1 MLVPLQN
8 KFSKWPFWTI
18 YSLKM
23 RISLLIKTI
32 LKAINQFTEWLI
44 RMLRV
49 FLLINK
55 ANWLLI
61 RITRQIIRQIITL
74 MQAIQQGGPSLLR
87 KIMVTT
93 KQLEINKKIK
103 PVYLKTRK
111 KTFKYSLKKSMSTK
125 TTTIM
130 KTSMGTILK
139 LNKTKLAQWIS
150 INKVTWGKFKTIK

>member
-1 MLVPLQN
+1 
-8 KFSKWPFWTI
+8 
-18 YSLKM
+18 M

-103 PVYLKTRK
+103 TVYLKTRK

-139 LNKTKLAQWIS
+139 LNKTKLAQ
-150 INKVTWGKFKTIK
+150 

>member
-1 MLVPLQN
+1 
-8 KFSKWPFWTI
+8 
-18 YSLKM
+18 
-23 RISLLIKTI
+23 
-32 LKAINQFTEWLI
+32 
-44 RMLRV
+44 
-49 FLLINK
+49 
-55 ANWLLI
+55 
-61 RITRQIIRQIITL
+61 

-139 LNKTKLAQWIS
+139 LNKTKLAQ
-150 INKVTWGKFKTIK
+150 